1 MKHVQSMEREQTE
14 YFINIISTEILEAA
28 KTKQQASEVSFH
40 QNGIK
45 QNPQY
50 KKHLASLCLS
60 ILCYNKVKGLSLT
73 NFQIPRTS
81 T

>member
-14 YFINIISTEILEAA
+14 CFINIISTEILEAA
-28 KTKQQASEVSFH
+28 KTKQQASEVSCH

-60 ILCYNKVKGLSLT
+60 ILCYNKVKRPSLT